1 MRFGPDLHTP
11 VGLGVVKGTRL
22 DGGLHEDSEKPL
34 LGSGCRFSARDPRCG
49 AGEGAPIVVPVSS
62 AARTVL
68 SRFRTRTRRVTRIGP
83 KTAGAT
89 ASMKA
94 GRKRAST
101 KPKFTAKNVLL

>member
-1 MRFGPDLHTP
+1 M
-11 VGLGVVKGTRL
+11 
-22 DGGLHEDSEKPL
+22 
-34 LGSGCRFSARDPRCG
+34 
-49 AGEGAPIVVPVSS
+49 VPVSS